1 MPDPIG
7 ILGGTFDPIHNGH
20 LRLVLECQ
28 EILRLREIRL
38 IPVHTPP
45 HRRPPVAGAPKRL
58 RMVQIAA
65 ENLPSVEPDDREIRR
80 GGTSYTVDT
89 LRSLR
94 DEYDDRPI
102 CLILGMDAFRLLY
115 TWRQWTSLLDF
126 VHIIVADR
134 PGRAVEIGQAEVAR
148 LFAER
153 LALSLD
159 DLRNSAAGRVFKVDV
174 PLLEISATHIR
185 ALVAAGRN
193 ARFLLPDKV
202 IEFIGKEKLY
212 RNGR

>member
-1 MPDPIG
+1 MAGPIG

-20 LRLVLECQ
+20 LRLALECQ
-28 EILRLREIRL
+28 EIVGLDEVRL

-45 HRRPPVAGAPKRL
+45 HRRAPIAGAPVRL
-58 RMVQIAA
+58 RMVEIAA
-65 ENLPSVEPDDREIRR
+65 GDLPFVEPDDREIRR
-80 GGTSYTVDT
+80 GGMSYTVDT

-94 DEYDDRPI
+94 DQYADQPL
-102 CLILGMDAFRLLY
+102 CLILGMDAFRLLD
-115 TWRQWTSLLDF
+115 TWRQWTSLLEF

-134 PGRAVEIGQAEVAR
+134 PGRAVEIERAEVAR

-153 LALSLD
+153 LALSPD
-159 DLRNSAAGRVFKVDV
+159 DLRGSAAGRVFKADV
-174 PLLEISATHIR
+174 PLLEISATRIR

-193 ARFLLPDKV
+193 VRFLLPDKV

-212 RNGR
+212 RNGQ